1 MLKPDDNPTTKM
13 TPTLEYESVTPF
25 PSQDPEFRELLPVI
39 LGVAGVFVLA
49 LLLAIFAGH

>member
-1 MLKPDDNPTTKM
+1 MLKPDDVPTTKM
-13 TPTLEYESVTPF
+13 TPTLEYESVTPL
-25 PSQDPEFRELLPVI
+25 PSQDPELRELLPVI

>member
-1 MLKPDDNPTTKM
+1 MLKPDDNPSTKM
-13 TPTLEYESVTPF
+13 TPTLDYQRAKPL
-25 PSQDPEFRELLPVI
+25 PSQDPEFRELLPVV